1 MHRQKTCLTSVI
13 YVVVTASCGQD
24 RKYLVNAVSLH
35 SKLPSKALGGI
46 RLGAV
51 LGQLALIVVTHSRL
65 SANTQTKKRQL
76 QNIKKSSE
84 GASEEGKGQEKS
96 NTAGNTASGWWC

>member
-1 MHRQKTCLTSVI
+1 MI
-13 YVVVTASCGQD
+13 YVVVTASCG

-65 SANTQTKKRQL
+65 SANTRTKKKTTSEH
-76 QNIKKSSE
+76 KKEQRGSI
-84 GASEEGKGQEKS
+84 
-96 NTAGNTASGWWC
+96 

>member
-13 YVVVTASCGQD
+13 YVVVTVSCGQD

-65 SANTQTKKRQL
+65 SANTDKKKTTSEH
-76 QNIKKSSE
+76 KKEQRGSI
-84 GASEEGKGQEKS
+84 
-96 NTAGNTASGWWC
+96 

>member
-1 MHRQKTCLTSVI
+1 MI
-13 YVVVTASCGQD
+13 YVVVTVSCG

-65 SANTQTKKRQL
+65 SANTQTKKKTTSEH
-76 QNIKKSSE
+76 KKEQRGSI
-84 GASEEGKGQEKS
+84 
-96 NTAGNTASGWWC
+96 

>member
-1 MHRQKTCLTSVI
+1 MIH
-13 YVVVTASCGQD
+13 VVVTVSCGQD
-24 RKYLVNAVSLH
+24 RKYLVNTVSLH

-65 SANTQTKKRQL
+65 SAQKTHNFRTQKRAAREHLRRGRVKKRATQL
-76 QNIKKSSE
+76 E
-84 GASEEGKGQEKS
+84 TRPAVG
-96 NTAGNTASGWWC
+96 SGDP

>member
-1 MHRQKTCLTSVI
+1 MI
-13 YVVVTASCGQD
+13 YVVVTVSCG

-65 SANTQTKKRQL
+65 SANTDKKKTTSEH
-76 QNIKKSSE
+76 KKEQRGSI
-84 GASEEGKGQEKS
+84 
-96 NTAGNTASGWWC
+96 

>member
-1 MHRQKTCLTSVI
+1 MHRQRTCLTSVI

-65 SANTQTKKRQL
+65 SANTQTKKKTTSEH
-76 QNIKKSSE
+76 KKEQRGSI
-84 GASEEGKGQEKS
+84 
-96 NTAGNTASGWWC
+96 